1 MNHRSCVGGADSQG
15 KWLNL
20 KTAEAIG
27 FTISPLVFTRAD
39 EVIE

>member
-1 MNHRSCVGGADSQG
+1 MLSRSSGYHGYQIQFV
-15 KWLNL
+15 LNQ
-20 KTAEAIG
+20 KTAKAIG